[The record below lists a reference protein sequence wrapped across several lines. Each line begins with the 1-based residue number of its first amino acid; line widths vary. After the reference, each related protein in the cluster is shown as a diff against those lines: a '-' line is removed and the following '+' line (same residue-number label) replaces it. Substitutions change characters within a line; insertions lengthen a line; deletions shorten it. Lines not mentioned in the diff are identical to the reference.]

1 MGQPFKYQVLTREDP
16 PLFAGGL
23 FSFGSPAPWY
33 QLQVVQ
39 AIVHSHSIEM
49 YHLKPGS
56 HTSPVSFPQQLMQ
69 KPARA
74 PSSVFVKGICKNL
87 STISISIYFHS
98 SLKGAAL
105 HQWHALLIYQC
116 VFGLPGH
123 PAEPHDAQFKV
134 GHGQACALGRWSSI
148 L

>member
-56 HTSPVSFPQQLMQ
+56 HTSPVSFP
-69 KPARA
+69 RERHF
-74 PSSVFVKGICKNL
+74 S
-87 STISISIYFHS
+87 
-98 SLKGAAL
+98 
-105 HQWHALLIYQC
+105 
-116 VFGLPGH
+116 
-123 PAEPHDAQFKV
+123 
-134 GHGQACALGRWSSI
+134 
-148 L
+148 